1 MINNISNLYNL
12 MMKNIRLFLV
22 FILLISGL
30 HLHGQSRQVEKQ
42 DNLQQ
47 QKMNFFT
54 ENLQLTSGEAAK
66 FWPVYNDYQNRRDKI
81 TKDRNTLLVYFESNK
96 NNLTETEAG
105 DLIAKY
111 LTFQQEE
118 TRLLET
124 YTKKFE
130 EFLPARKVM
139 QIYIAEMEFK
149 KWLLQNLRQNKAS
162 VSPRN

>member
-1 MINNISNLYNL
+1 
-12 MMKNIRLFLV
+12 MKKKIRLPLFLV
-22 FILLISGL
+22 LILLICSLYL
-30 HLHGQSRQVEKQ
+30 HAQIRQVEKQ

-47 QKMNFFT
+47 QKINFFT

-81 TKDRNTLLVYFESNK
+81 TRDRNNLLDYFESNR

-105 DLIAKY
+105 ELIAKY

-118 TRLLET
+118 TRLLEV
-124 YTKKFE
+124 YTKKFG

-139 QIYIAEMEFK
+139 QIYIVEMEFK
-149 KWLLQNLRQNKAS
+149 KWLLQNLRQNKTSA
-162 VSPRN
+162 SPRK